1 MIRAAGLLNRRQILL
16 GTAASVVGL
25 VSPGLLIS
33 TRPAHA
39 IEPVTMVMIGLAI
52 ASSIA
57 ALNAKGGGLGE
68 QFAAFHLKLDQILQN
83 QIYTLEAIQQLQKSI
98 TRLENQIGG
107 LFTEERY
114 KDLAIEILNLRTD
127 TSRFLRSIISLPKG
141 TTLNPT
147 KKAEYNRLLSTLGNL
162 VSKTENTFLLTNLT
176 EKKAGLK
183 GIDSLLII
191 TPALPVLISLLD
203 TYRNLETLF
212 PDLGL
217 EASEYL
223 AASET
228 MKSALKTFTGQRIPE
243 ALSAQVNEAKAAMD
257 EVKKNSLGAI
267 LVDILTPSEQPTSKD
282 ICFQTPGYTQTRP
295 GGQETGS
302 FAILMNEYRL
312 LRKIAFRYSSVTF
325 SGVSP
330 AETIFP
336 RIELQPRAGWKL
348 ENVEKIRGRVFINI
362 DGVGRVMEG
371 PAWVSAPAVS
381 GCYDGIGLIRPPRNI
396 QYGTPDDEGFVQNFN
411 AFLARLAR
419 YNNAAISQAQ
429 MIAMTELGKT
439 LTEALA
445 KFARPFSQNRLNTSA
460 QKVAHDENSTAPLF
474 HRAHCNF
481 LGPALL
487 AVRAKLGRILEGCW
501 PARCQR

>member
-1 MIRAAGLLNRRQILL
+1 MVKAAGLLNRRRILL
-16 GTAASVVGL
+16 GTGATSVVGL
-25 VSPGLLIS
+25 ISPGLLIS
-33 TRPAHA
+33 TRPSQA

-52 ASSIA
+52 VSSIA

-68 QFAAFHLKLDQILQN
+68 QFAALNLKLDQILQN

-114 KDLAIEILNLRTD
+114 KDLAIEILDLRTD

-141 TTLNPT
+141 TALNPT

-176 EKKAGLK
+176 EQKAGLK

-203 TYRNLETLF
+203 TYRNLENLF

-228 MKSALKTFTGQRIPE
+228 MKSALKTLTGQRIPE

-267 LVDILTPSEQPTSKD
+267 LVVILTPSEQPTSKD
-282 ICFQTPGYTQTRP
+282 VCFQTPGYTQTRP
-295 GGQETGS
+295 NGQETGS
-302 FAILMNEYRL
+302 FAI
-312 LRKIAFRYSSVTF
+312 
-325 SGVSP
+325 
-330 AETIFP
+330 
-336 RIELQPRAGWKL
+336 QL
-348 ENVEKIRGRVFINI
+348 ENVEKIRGRVFISI

-371 PAWVSAPAVS
+371 PAWVSTPAVS

-411 AFLARLAR
+411 AFLVRLAR

-429 MIAMTELGKT
+429 MIAMAELGKT
-439 LTEALA
+439 LTDALA
-445 KFARPFSQNRLNTSA
+445 KF
-460 QKVAHDENSTAPLF
+460 DEAV
-474 HRAHCNF
+474 
-481 LGPALL
+481 L
-487 AVRAKLGRILEGCW
+487 AKPSKHLDTKGGTR
-501 PARCQR
+501 